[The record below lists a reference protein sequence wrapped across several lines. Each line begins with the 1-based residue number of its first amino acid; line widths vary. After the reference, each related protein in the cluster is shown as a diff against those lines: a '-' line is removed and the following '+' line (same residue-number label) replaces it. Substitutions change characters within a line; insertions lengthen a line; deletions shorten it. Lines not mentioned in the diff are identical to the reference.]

1 MDEVLRTKKIWPFPS
16 KHDGEDSGWQERVA
30 LCKANKYQIWQSK
43 KKEEKGAEW
52 TLFNGNYN
60 DKFVFIY
67 KLIIIFRR

>member
-30 LCKANKYQIWQSK
+30 LCKANKYQIWQPK

-52 TLFNGNYN
+52 ILFNGNYN